1 MIELTPAQRREL
13 RAQAHALAPV
23 AAIGKSGLTDAVVRE
38 IDRCLSS
45 HGLVKVR
52 TTSEH
57 RTQRQAWL
65 DELVTRL
72 GCAPVQ
78 RIGRVAVLWRPRPE
92 PEGDPS
98 VPTGRRAEPH
108 RPKRRFQAG

>member
-1 MIELTPAQRREL
+1 MIELTPARRREL

-23 AAIGKSGLTDAVVRE
+23 AAIGKSGLTDAVLRE

-52 TTSEH
+52 AMSEH

-65 DELVTRL
+65 DELVARL
-72 GCAPVQ
+72 ECAPVQ
-78 RIGRVAVLWRPRPE
+78 CIGRVAVLWRPSPE
-92 PEGDPS
+92 AAQAPAAP
-98 VPTGRRAEPH
+98 PARRAGPH